1 MPRTASSDLAS
12 RLVGE
17 AVRRSRIEAGLTQA
31 ELANRIDA
39 SASYITNVEAGRVNV
54 TVGQL
59 AHIAD
64 ALGAGLEIALPP
76 LGKEPIRI
84 PSRAPAGRDSP

>member
-17 AVRRSRIEAGLTQA
+17 AVRRARIAADLTQA
-31 ELANRIDA
+31 ELAGRIDA
-39 SASYITNVEAGRVNV
+39 SASYITNLEAGRSNV

-64 ALGAGLEIALPP
+64 ALGAGLEIALP
-76 LGKEPIRI
+76 LLHGQPIRI
-84 PSRAPAGRDSP
+84 SADAATQRH

>member
-17 AVRRSRIEAGLTQA
+17 AVRRARIEAGLTQA
-31 ELANRIDA
+31 ELGNRIEA
-39 SASYITNVEAGRVNV
+39 SASYITNVEAGRANL

-64 ALGAGLEIALPP
+64 ALGAGLEIALPL
-76 LGKEPIRI
+76 LGEEPIRI
-84 PSRAPAGRDSP
+84 RSRGS

>member
-17 AVRRSRIEAGLTQA
+17 AVRRTRIEAGLTQA
-31 ELANRIDA
+31 ELAARIDA
-39 SASYITNVEAGRVNV
+39 SASYITNIEAGRVNV
-54 TVGQL
+54 TIGQL

-64 ALGAGLEIALPP
+64 ALGAGLTVDLP
-76 LGKEPIRI
+76 LIGDGPIVIRTTA
-84 PSRAPAGRDSP
+84 SAEQQ

>member
-17 AVRRSRIEAGLTQA
+17 AVRRARIEAGLTQA
-31 ELANRIDA
+31 ELAKRIEA
-39 SASYITNVEAGRVNV
+39 SASYITNVEAGRANL

-64 ALGAGLEIALPP
+64 ALGAGREIALPL

-84 PSRAPAGRDSP
+84 PSRAPGGRG